1 MYNNP
6 EILNIVKS
14 GSPEDIINLLE
25 TLDFQSLESESL
37 AIICSLIDHQ
47 DKGVQNALAFFLQ
60 NNPDERSVDQ
70 LLQYV
75 SSSDI
80 YIRNLAGDIIVKI
93 GSVATPAMI
102 RFLSDSK
109 DNDDLKF
116 VIDLAGL
123 IQDHRASEKII
134 EILSHSENENVVIA
148 CLEALGNLKSEEAID
163 YLIMAYDK
171 NDLYKGNV
179 IEALG
184 KIGSKQAL
192 DFLNKKYLTEDD
204 FVKFPIIEGMGHIGD
219 EETFFFLL
227 AELNQTEGPL
237 VWPLIAS
244 IYHLKEK
251 FGFDIPFDEKM
262 KNAVVQ
268 TISSGDPY
276 YKKIAGYLV
285 TIFEDREIN
294 LACLKIYGSDCELDE
309 IIKGKFY
316 DYRKDKLFDI
326 TSIINEKPENL
337 LALLQLLQDVLDYY
351 QSNNIAVTT
360 LEFRDLIDTVT
371 KCLESSDEEVR
382 KISMTILFSI
392 DSNTALLFLDTMIQD
407 DNIWNRLHLLDLLS
421 MNEYKST
428 KEAIATMA
436 NDENEMISE
445 RAKSIIEE
453 NKQYSTQTEIS

>member
-1 MYNNP
+1 MNNKP
-6 EILNIVKS
+6 EIINMINL
-14 GSPEDIINLLE
+14 GTPEEIINLLE
-25 TLDFQSLESESL
+25 TLDYNSVDDATL
-37 AIICSLIDHQ
+37 ASICALIEHE
-47 DKGVQNALAFFLQ
+47 DKGVQNSLTFFLQ
-60 NNPDERSVDQ
+60 NNPNEKSVVI
-70 LLQYV
+70 LLKFI
-75 SSSDI
+75 SSHNI
-80 YIRNLAGDIIVKI
+80 LTRNLAGDIIVKI
-93 GSVATPAMI
+93 GHVSTPELI
-102 RFLSDSK
+102 KFLSQSRN
-109 DNDDLKF
+109 NDDLKF

-123 IQDHRASEKII
+123 IEDSRAGDKVI

-148 CLEALGNLKSEEAID
+148 CLEALGNLKSEDAID

-184 KIGSKQAL
+184 KIGTKQAL
-192 DFLNKKYLTEDD
+192 DFLNRKYLSEDD
-204 FVKFPIIEGMGHIGD
+204 FVKFPIIEGLGHIGD

-294 LACLKIYGSDCELDE
+294 LACLKIYGSDFELDE
-309 IIKGKFY
+309 IIKSKFY
-316 DYRKDKLFDI
+316 DYRKDKLLDI
-326 TSIINEKPENL
+326 TTIIDEKPENL
-337 LALLQLLQDVLDYY
+337 LSLLQLLQDVLDTY
-351 QSNNIAVTT
+351 QSSAVSVTT
-360 LEFRDLIDTVT
+360 LEYRNLIDTIT

-382 KISMTILFSI
+382 KMSMSILFSI
-392 DSNTALLFLDTMIQD
+392 DSSTALLFLDTMLQD
-407 DNIWNRLHLLDLLS
+407 DNIWNKLHLLDLLS
-421 MNEYKST
+421 LYNSENT
-428 KEAIATMA
+428 KEALDILAG
-436 NDENEMISE
+436 NENEMISE
-445 RAKSIIEE
+445 RAKSIIED
-453 NKQYSTQTEIS
+453 NKQFSTHTEIS

>member
-1 MYNNP
+1 MNNIP
-6 EILNIVKS
+6 EIT
-14 GSPEDIINLLE
+14 DIISTGTPEEISNLL
-25 TLDFQSLESESL
+25 DSLEIKSL
-37 AIICSLIDHQ
+37 NDATLAVVCSLIEHE
-47 DKGVQNALAFFLQ
+47 DKGVQNSLAFFLQ
-60 NNPDERSVDQ
+60 NNPDERSVVI
-70 LLQYV
+70 LLKYI
-75 SSSDI
+75 SSHDI
-80 YIRNLAGDIIVKI
+80 LVRNLAGDIIVKI
-93 GSVATPAMI
+93 GPVATPALVK
-102 RFLSDSK
+102 FLSQSRN
-109 DNDDLKF
+109 NDDLKF
-116 VIDLAGL
+116 VVDLAGL
-123 IQDHRASEKII
+123 IQDNRASDKII
-134 EILSHSENENVVIA
+134 DILSHSENENVIIA
-148 CLEALGNLKSEEAID
+148 CLEALGNLKCEEAID

-192 DFLNKKYLTEDD
+192 DFLNRKYLTEDD
-204 FVKFPIIEGMGHIGD
+204 FVKFSIIEGLGHIGD

-294 LACLKIYGSDCELDE
+294 LACLKIYGSDYELDE
-309 IIKGKFY
+309 IIKSKFF
-316 DYRKDKLFDI
+316 DYRKDKLLDI
-326 TSIINEKPENL
+326 TSVIDEKPENL
-337 LALLQLLQDVLDYY
+337 LSLLQLLQEVLDTY
-351 QSNNIAVTT
+351 QAANVSVTT
-360 LEFRDLIDTVT
+360 LEYRNLIDTIT

-392 DSNTALLFLDTMIQD
+392 DSSTALLFLDTMLQD
-407 DNIWNRLHLLDLLS
+407 DNIWNKLHLLDLLS
-421 MNEYKST
+421 LNSYEST
-428 KEAIATMA
+428 REALEILAG
-436 NDENEMISE
+436 NENEMVSE
-445 RAKSIIEE
+445 RAKSIIED
-453 NKQYSTQTEIS
+453 NKKYSTQTEIS